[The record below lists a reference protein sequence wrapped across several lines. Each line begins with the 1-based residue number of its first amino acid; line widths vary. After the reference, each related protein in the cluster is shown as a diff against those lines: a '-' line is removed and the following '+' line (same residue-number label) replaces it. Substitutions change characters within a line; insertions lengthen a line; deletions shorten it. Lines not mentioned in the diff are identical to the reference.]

1 MRYSFLEKKLII
13 YFVVFLRYDLM
24 TMGVKHQIITS
35 KSPQQFLQTTLNHL
49 DSVIDMVKS
58 ESVTSLVQIA
68 ISKTIQT
75 YSPLSTGN
83 WMLLEQVIF
92 SFYQGK
98 KIKVSLFL
106 QQNLQ
111 TVNGVLILSNNGSLP
126 YGTERPGVIRY
137 YEEHRLLRSD
147 GFSTELADVCYE
159 SADVM
164 DSSSRLGM
172 NMYSKHPGPEQSGAD
187 AKFTPSSA
195 SKEAARLVNNAVERE
210 IAAVTS
216 PSHASPKRTALL
228 SSAAGEKGSPSFRP
242 TTQSTAK
249 AELTLL
255 SDLLGISSDSKADSK
270 TEHSKFKINLFPNRA
285 FHDSCAKAAAGGGD
299 TDADDEDDD
308 YAGDGSSGI
317 LILDIDATAGSKSI
331 EDYMSALDL
340 KDTGRGAD
348 MKAGAK
354 GGNDDDDDL
363 LALMDSAK

>member
-1 MRYSFLEKKLII
+1 
-13 YFVVFLRYDLM
+13 M
-24 TMGVKHQIITS
+24 TMGVKYQIITC
-35 KSPQQFLQTTLNHL
+35 KSPQQYLQTTLNHL

-68 ISKTIQT
+68 ISKTVQT
-75 YSPLSTGN
+75 YSTLSSGN
-83 WMLLEQVIF
+83 WMLLEQVVF

-111 TVNGVLILSNNGSLP
+111 TVHGVLILNNKGSLP

-137 YEEHRLLRSD
+137 YEDHQLLRSEA
-147 GFSTELADVCYE
+147 FSTELADLCYE
-159 SADVM
+159 STDVI

-172 NMYSKHPGPEQSGAD
+172 NMYSKQPGAGSEQSGAD
-187 AKFTPSSA
+187 AKFTPSTA

-216 PSHASPKRTALL
+216 PSHIASPKRATP
-228 SSAAGEKGSPSFRP
+228 SYHAGEKGSPAFRP

-255 SDLLGISSDSKADSK
+255 SDLLGISSDSKAGADSK

-299 TDADDEDDD
+299 ADADDDDDD
-308 YAGDGSSGI
+308 YAEDGSSGI
-317 LILDIDATAGSKSI
+317 LILDIDATAGSKSV

-348 MKAGAK
+348 TKAGAK

>member
-1 MRYSFLEKKLII
+1 
-13 YFVVFLRYDLM
+13 
-24 TMGVKHQIITS
+24 
-35 KSPQQFLQTTLNHL
+35 
-49 DSVIDMVKS
+49 MVKS

-68 ISKTIQT
+68 ISKTVQT
-75 YSPLSTGN
+75 YSTLSSGN

-106 QQNLQ
+106 QQSLQ
-111 TVNGVLILSNNGSLP
+111 TVHGVLILNNKGTLP

-137 YEEHRLLRSD
+137 YEDHQLLRSEA
-147 GFSTELADVCYE
+147 FSTELADSCHE
-159 SADVM
+159 SADVI
-164 DSSSRLGM
+164 DSTSRLGM
-172 NMYSKHPGPEQSGAD
+172 NMYSKTSGAEAGAD
-187 AKFTPSSA
+187 AKVTPSSA
-195 SKEAARLVNNAVERE
+195 SKEAARLVNSAVERE

-216 PSHASPKRTALL
+216 PTHAASPKR
-228 SSAAGEKGSPSFRP
+228 SAPSYHAGEKGSPGFRP

-255 SDLLGISSDSKADSK
+255 SDLLGISSDSKGGADSK
-270 TEHSKFKINLFPNRA
+270 AEHSKFKINLFPNRA

-299 TDADDEDDD
+299 DTDVDDDDD
-308 YAGDGSSGI
+308 YAEDGSSGI
-317 LILDIDATAGSKSI
+317 LILDIDATAGSKSV
-331 EDYMSALDL
+331 EDYMSSLDL